1 MGAIFLSIIEL
12 NEVFKR
18 KKSSIMDWEPFYLY
32 YDIDKS
38 ELDARGIRVV
48 DGGSIFIK
56 MHKLSNGSRIY
67 HYDTNLDVFPL
78 LLIPKVQHEV
88 FHEVFGIFTTDPF
101 QNRWVPVNWDDDLSI
116 LERGETILRVL
127 PANVPE
133 SIRESIRM
141 KKSLTL
147 RDLKGVPAE
156 RWVNPVQADVG
167 QYT

>member
-1 MGAIFLSIIEL
+1 MRY
-12 NEVFKR
+12 FKE

-32 YDIDKS
+32 YGTAKH

-56 MHKLSNGSRIY
+56 MHKLSDGSRIY
-67 HYDTNLDVFPL
+67 HYHTNLDVFPL
-78 LLIPKVQHEV
+78 LLVPKVQHEV
-88 FHEVFGIFTTDPF
+88 FGIFATDPSKILEH
-101 QNRWVPVNWDDDLSI
+101 RWVPVNWDDDLSI